1 MINPYI
7 NYPLR
12 DYPFVPE
19 SVNLLARYTAEANAQ
34 DMRVKFFLHCK
45 GTHQPRRRDLCAP
58 DARGR
63 GLRKLCLRL

>member
-19 SVNLLARYTAEANAQ
+19 SVDLLARYTAEANAQ
-34 DMRVKFFLHCK
+34 DMRVKFLHCK
-45 GTHQPRRRDLCAP
+45 GTHQPRR
-58 DARGR
+58 
-63 GLRKLCLRL
+63 